1 MVPSLSINGK
11 YDISAAR
18 IKSSEVGI
26 FGIGAGVTSGS
37 FEEQESTNSA
47 RIKQTNLITDFIG
60 YIFSNLKLVF

>member
-1 MVPSLSINGK
+1 MVPSLSIKGK

-26 FGIGAGVTSGS
+26 FGIGAGFTSRS
-37 FEEQESTNSA
+37 FEEQENKNNPVT
-47 RIKQTNLITDFIG
+47 IKVNLINDFIS